1 MEHPIGKLHLQAT
14 FLAVLQAQILPIT
27 LSDNSTTTVRLTNAF
42 WLAGTFLDIF
52 GAVLAS
58 LTARWFEVLDTEGIE
73 IIDETWTTYP
83 ETPRGYGS
91 QWRPPQSFVAWFI
104 ANALFSSFPI
114 IVAGWAMFFLGLLL
128 YVWDQQPLIVSII
141 STVPCIILVP
151 LVAACFYPYPPPKA
165 DIVKILSEKR
175 GRW

>member
-1 MEHPIGKLHLQAT
+1 MNSILLST
-14 FLAVLQAQILPIT
+14 FLAALQAQILSTT
-27 LSDNSTTTVRLTNAF
+27 LSDDSTTTIRLTNAF
-42 WLAGTFLDIF
+42 WLAGIFLDIF
-52 GAVLAS
+52 GAVLAT
-58 LTARWFEVLDTEGIE
+58 LTARWFEVLDTDAIE
-73 IIDETWTTYP
+73 IIDETWTTDP
-83 ETPRGYGS
+83 EPQPGCGP

-114 IVAGWAMFFLGLLL
+114 VVSGVAMFFLGLLL
-128 YVWDQQPLIVSII
+128 YVWDKQPLIVSII

-151 LVAACFYPYPPPKA
+151 LVAACFYPYPPKKA